1 MKNQDPVLIKI
12 QEKQAKI
19 EEESRLRPKHQIK
32 NRIVIATSILLLSGI
47 LIGLLRIILILVK

>member
-32 NRIVIATSILLLSGI
+32 NRIVIATSILLLS
-47 LIGLLRIILILVK
+47 